1 MIEADPHYADLPL
14 DEAIAKLNE
23 PGRGLVIACGT
34 DRPCKFLGADN
45 RCSIYLTRPNDC
57 VAAQAGDEQ
66 CQEARMVAELP
77 SLVPIN
83 D

>member
-14 DEAIAKLNE
+14 DEALAKLNE

-34 DRPCKFLGADN
+34 DRPCTFLGSDN
-45 RCSIYLTRPNDC
+45 RCTIYPTRPNDC

-66 CQEARMVAELP
+66 CQEARRVAELP
-77 SLVPIN
+77 PLALI
-83 D
+83 DD